1 MVGGLNNINKARYI
15 ELAKNIKKDV
25 ANIDFEELM
34 ISDKQ
39 MADAVMN
46 EDINVLA
53 DLVAKRVLFLL
64 NLGA

>member
-1 MVGGLNNINKARYI
+1 
-15 ELAKNIKKDV
+15 
-25 ANIDFEELM
+25 
-34 ISDKQ
+34 